1 MMPITQENSVTGV
14 ECESRQLVSDL
25 FHQLSQPLTTLCC
38 SLELALLQTP
48 NAEQYGEIVSQALSQ
63 AEKVSAL
70 ATAIR
75 ELFDASL
82 AGQGGEGRSRK
93 QSAICCR

>member
-1 MMPITQENSVTGV
+1 MGQPRERNYDNRGHHERIRVAA

-48 NAEQYGEIVSQALSQ
+48 TLNNIARL
-63 AEKVSAL
+63 
-70 ATAIR
+70 
-75 ELFDASL
+75 
-82 AGQGGEGRSRK
+82 
-93 QSAICCR
+93 